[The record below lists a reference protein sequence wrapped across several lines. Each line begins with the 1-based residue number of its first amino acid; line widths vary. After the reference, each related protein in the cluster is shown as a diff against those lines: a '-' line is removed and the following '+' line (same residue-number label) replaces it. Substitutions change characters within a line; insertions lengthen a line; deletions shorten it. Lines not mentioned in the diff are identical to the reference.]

1 MDADRHTS
9 TNMMLE
15 QLNELSS
22 PSNHNNRMM
31 TPNTQTT
38 QDTSSGLVLAGSHLL
53 NSNRQP
59 LIDGSNNNSNLK
71 VSQNSNRRNPLVQ
84 STKNSRQSQ
93 NSTNHFKGQ
102 ATTLRQRRGSQD

>member
-22 PSNHNNRMM
+22 PSNQNNRMM

-38 QDTSSGLVLAGSHLL
+38 QDTSSGLLLAGSHLL
-53 NSNRQP
+53 KSNR
-59 LIDGSNNNSNLK
+59 
-71 VSQNSNRRNPLVQ
+71 
-84 STKNSRQSQ
+84 
-93 NSTNHFKGQ
+93 
-102 ATTLRQRRGSQD
+102 